1 MQNVIGVIFA
11 DSHYADVKDLTVVR
25 PLGAL
30 PINGRY
36 RSIDFTLSNMVNSG
50 MINVAVVT
58 QNNYHSLM
66 GHLGSGK
73 HWNLARKRYGLILFP
88 PFSNLSSTGSDSR
101 IDILY
106 GILDFLK
113 RSRQEYV
120 LLSESN
126 LVINQTFNGLFEKH
140 IESGADISVVYQK
153 IDANEHP
160 EIVDTYFF
168 TDDNENITA
177 VETGEN
183 ISGSTKR
190 YFGYVLINKQVLIN
204 IIEHS
209 KIRGKKGYL
218 TNLIA
223 RNIGKLKIKA
233 HAVEGYA
240 RKIDSLE
247 SYYNTSMEILNKEVR
262 EELFN
267 PLHPIYTKDKD
278 TTPTRYLSSANV
290 KNCFIADGC
299 VIDGIIENS
308 IIFRSVKIKKG
319 TTIRNSIILQQ
330 SDIGENVRLEN
341 VILDKKVVIRDDKE
355 LVGTKEFSVVV
366 GKGRVI

>member
-113 RSRQEYV
+113 RSTQEYV

-190 YFGYVLINKQVLIN
+190 YFGYVLINKQVLIS

-218 TNLIA
+218 T
-223 RNIGKLKIKA
+223 
-233 HAVEGYA
+233 
-240 RKIDSLE
+240 SLE

-267 PLHPIYTKDKD
+267 QLHPIYTKDKD

-299 VIDGIIENS
+299 VVDGTIENS

-355 LVGTKEFSVVV
+355 LVGTKEFPVVV